1 MIIWHFLILEAH
13 SHPPTGVG
21 KAAAQLWLDCR
32 AIQLACQPKVSL
44 RTYVSF
50 CQSISQHV
58 AYGLKDRG
66 CLHIFVSSDIMIVK
80 TVNSKTAIM
89 T

>member
-1 MIIWHFLILEAH
+1 MSMIIWHFLILEAH

-50 CQSISQHV
+50 LSVYKSAC
-58 AYGLKDRG
+58 GLRAQG
-66 CLHIFVSSDIMIVK
+66 
-80 TVNSKTAIM
+80 
-89 T
+89 